1 MFGVKA
7 MNATLSRKPIALCID
22 DEEIVLESL
31 QMELSECL
39 GEECDIEV
47 AQSGKEAVQ
56 LVRNLVDSGENIA
69 VVICDYIMPEMKG
82 DETLIGIHHINP
94 SIVNIMLTG
103 QSSTDGIT
111 NAINNANLYRFV
123 NKPWNGEHLSGIVRE
138 ALAKYKGSLDT
149 QDGAEALKA
158 VTGENEELKALRE
171 ILEKEVRKRT
181 QDLLETNTSL
191 QQTNDELNNV
201 NKLKTRLLSVV
212 SHDLKNPLAAMRS
225 LAELL
230 TMESKPELQTEIID
244 MMQNAIERMLNLIK
258 DLLDTAAL
266 EMGQMKLF
274 PLQCS
279 LTELVQ
285 SVMFDYNLHATEK
298 GQTITLNA
306 DGRFVASIDERR
318 FRQVLENLISNA
330 IKYSPKNTVITIS
343 LETIQDKEGEMIRIS
358 VKDEGPGIT
367 KEDKEQM
374 FQFFQRLSAQP
385 TGGEG
390 STGVGLAIVKQIVE
404 LHRGR
409 LWVES
414 SPETGE
420 KGSTFIVEIPIQSQ
434 YEQHS

>member
-1 MFGVKA
+1 
-7 MNATLSRKPIALCID
+7 MNDILNRKPIAICID

-47 AQSGKEAVQ
+47 AQSGKEAVA
-56 LVRNLVDSGENIA
+56 LVQELTNKGEHVA

-82 DETLIGIHHINP
+82 DETLIGIHNIKP

-123 NKPWNGEHLSGIVRE
+123 NKPWQGAHLSGIVRE
-138 ALAKYKGSLDT
+138 ALGKYRNSIAENAS
-149 QDGAEALKA
+149 AEALET

-171 ILEKEVRKRT
+171 ILEKEVGKRT
-181 QDLLETNTSL
+181 QDLLESNVSL
-191 QQTNDELNNV
+191 QQSIDELDHA

-212 SHDLKNPLAAMRS
+212 SHDLKNPLGAMRS
-225 LAELL
+225 LAEIL
-230 TMESKPELQTEIID
+230 TMESNPDTQKEVVD
-244 MMQNAIERMLNLIK
+244 MMQSTIERMLNLIK

-266 EMGQMKLF
+266 EMGQMKLY
-274 PLQCS
+274 PLRRS
-279 LTELVQ
+279 VKELVE
-285 SVMFDYNLHATEK
+285 VICYDYAHAAEAK
-298 GQTITLNA
+298 GQRINIEA
-306 DGRFVASIDERR
+306 AHHFVADIDERR

-330 IKYSPKNTVITIS
+330 VKYSPKDTTITIRLS
-343 LETIQDKEGEMIRIS
+343 DADKDTMRIAIQ
-358 VKDEGPGIT
+358 DEGPGIT
-367 KEDKEQM
+367 KEDKEKM

-385 TGGEG
+385 TGGES

-404 LHRGR
+404 LHNGK

-414 SPETGE
+414 SPETGA
-420 KGSTFIVEIPIQSQ
+420 KGSTFFVEIPLHQAAVTVG
-434 YEQHS
+434 